1 MTVPLRRNLSASN
14 VSTRKRT
21 ARLLFVAKGPR
32 NPRSGHG
39 RTPQGPTF
47 RAGEIVRQSG
57 IFEVIH
63 DHAHRTAHEVVMI
76 QGDAFP
82 TCDTCFDR
90 VRFRLIRTAPYIFQ
104 DDDFTESKS

>member
-1 MTVPLRRNLSASN
+1 MTVPLRRNLFLPFVRQPRA
-14 VSTRKRT
+14 TRFRFL
-21 ARLLFVAKGPR
+21 AAGPR
-32 NPRSGHG
+32 KPSSGHG

-63 DHAHRTAHEVVMI
+63 DRGHRTAHEVVMI

-82 TCDTCFDR
+82 TCETCLDR

>member
-1 MTVPLRRNLSASN
+1 MTVPLRRNLSVGRVIS
-14 VSTRKRT
+14 RKWS
-21 ARLLFVAKGPR
+21 ARPVFLAAGPR
-32 NPRSGHG
+32 KPSSGHG
-39 RTPQGPTF
+39 HTPHGPTF

-82 TCDTCFDR
+82 TCETCFDR

-104 DDDFTESKS
+104 DDDFSESKS